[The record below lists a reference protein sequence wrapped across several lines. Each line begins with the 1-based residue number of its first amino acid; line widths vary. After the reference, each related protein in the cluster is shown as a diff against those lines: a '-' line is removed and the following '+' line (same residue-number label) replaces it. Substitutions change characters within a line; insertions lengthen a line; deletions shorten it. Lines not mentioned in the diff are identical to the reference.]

1 VDSRDDT
8 PIEAPYNRDLNA
20 LEEALAAVERPGDFF
35 VRGTLETPM
44 PRVEIDGVGVI
55 AFPCGQCYAASP
67 YLLVFEVG
75 QSFQEP
81 QVVGNS
87 SVE

>member
-1 VDSRDDT
+1 
-8 PIEAPYNRDLNA
+8 
-20 LEEALAAVERPGDFF
+20 